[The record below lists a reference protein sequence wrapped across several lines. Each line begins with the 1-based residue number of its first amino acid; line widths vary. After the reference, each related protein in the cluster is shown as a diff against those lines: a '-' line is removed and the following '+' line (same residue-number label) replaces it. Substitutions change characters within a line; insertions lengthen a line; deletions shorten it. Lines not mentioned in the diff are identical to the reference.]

1 MPNNFKADND
11 FLMNTELDQLEYDDI
26 GRIRTDYD
34 MRTDYKRI
42 FAPGAGGVATYFA
55 ANDRVTKKLINLKSN
70 KSFFVLFIDISSLI
84 DNGILHIIKE

>member
-42 FAPGAGGVATYFA
+42 FAPGSGGVATYFA
-55 ANDRVTKKLINLKSN
+55 ANDRVEFNNYILSY
-70 KSFFVLFIDISSLI
+70 LFI
-84 DNGILHIIKE
+84 IIAFFFQF

>member
-55 ANDRVTKKLINLKSN
+55 ANDRFPHRQWNTAY
-70 KSFFVLFIDISSLI
+70 
-84 DNGILHIIKE
+84 H